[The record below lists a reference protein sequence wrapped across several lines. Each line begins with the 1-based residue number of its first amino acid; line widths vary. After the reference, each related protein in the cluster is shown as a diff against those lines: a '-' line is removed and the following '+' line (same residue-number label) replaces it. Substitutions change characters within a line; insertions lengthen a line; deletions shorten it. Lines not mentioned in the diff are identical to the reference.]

1 MSPSLLSE
9 AEIAVAIEQLDGW
22 VICRNG
28 DQPGLRKSS
37 QFSGFNAAFGFI
49 SRVALATERANHHP
63 EWQNVYHKVVIRWTT
78 HAQGGVTNLDIK
90 LAQTC
95 DGIAK
100 IRDKNKQS
108 RGDRLKPPLQHP

>member
-28 DQPGLRKSS
+28 DQPWLSKSF

-49 SRVALATERANHHP
+49 SRVALAAERANHHP
-63 EWQNVYHKVVIRWTT
+63 EWQNVYHKVTIRWTT
-78 HAQGGVTNLDIK
+78 HAQGGVTDLDVK
-90 LAQTC
+90 LAQRC

-100 IRDKNKQS
+100 DSGQK
-108 RGDRLKPPLQHP
+108 

>member
-28 DQPGLRKSS
+28 DQPGLSKSF

-49 SRVALATERANHHP
+49 SRVALAAERANHHP
-63 EWQNVYHKVVIRWTT
+63 EWQNVYHKVTIIWTT
-78 HAQGGVTNLDIK
+78 HVQGGVTDLDVK
-90 LAQTC
+90 LAQRC
-95 DGIAK
+95 DNIATDSGQK
-100 IRDKNKQS
+100 
-108 RGDRLKPPLQHP
+108 

>member
-28 DQPGLRKSS
+28 DQPGLSKSF

-49 SRVALATERANHHP
+49 SRVALAAERANQHRNGRMSITRSPSNGPHM
-63 EWQNVYHKVVIRWTT
+63 HKVV
-78 HAQGGVTNLDIK
+78 
-90 LAQTC
+90 
-95 DGIAK
+95 
-100 IRDKNKQS
+100 
-108 RGDRLKPPLQHP
+108 

>member
-22 VICRNG
+22 VICRND
-28 DQPGLRKSS
+28 DQSGLSKSF

-49 SRVALATERANHHP
+49 SRVALAAERANHHP
-63 EWQNVYHKVVIRWTT
+63 EWQSIYHKVTIRWTT
-78 HAQGGVTNLDIK
+78 HAQGGVTDLDVK

-95 DGIAK
+95 DGIV
-100 IRDKNKQS
+100 KNSGQK
-108 RGDRLKPPLQHP
+108 